1 MGLWAGTHS
10 AKPGDAELAGER
22 EEIVETTRAFV
33 VALLDVRLG
42 LLVGGWLGNGTASAR
57 MVVAQLGLGLSF
69 ASRHR
74 ERNVITRPASSR
86 DAWGAAVNHAATTTN
101 AMV

>member
-1 MGLWAGTHS
+1 MGDEGFGA
-10 AKPGDAELAGER
+10 AERAGDAELAGER
-22 EEIVETTRAFV
+22 EEVVKTTRALV

-57 MVVAQLGLGLSF
+57 MVVAQLGLGPIF

-86 DAWGAAVNHAATTTN
+86 YAWGAVVNHAVTTTN
-101 AMV
+101 AMA